1 LKISIVTP
9 SLNQE
14 GYIARAISSV
24 ISQEGEFDLELIVI
38 DGGSTDGTVGILKEF
53 DRTIRQLPS
62 ARIRFFWQSEKDQ
75 GHVQAVNKGL
85 RLAGGDVLAFLN
97 SDDSYAP
104 GAIQKVVD
112 FLATNPKIIWVT
124 GKCRIIDRQEREIRK
139 WVTAYKN
146 ILLKNYSYP
155 LLLTENFLS
164 QPATFWR
171 KRAYEEFGDLD
182 ESQRYSL
189 DYEYWLRLGQKYKP
203 GFIDDYLAN
212 FRLHSASKSGRG
224 EMMRFRDGL
233 DLVRRFGKSYGF
245 ALPLYLLNYAKLA
258 SAYRVMRWL
267 KV

>member
-9 SLNQE
+9 SLDQE
-14 GYIARAISSV
+14 RYIARAISSV
-24 ISQEGEFDLELIVI
+24 IGQEGDFDLELIVV

-53 DRTIRQLPS
+53 DRKIRQRPT
-62 ARIRFFWQSEKDQ
+62 ARIKFFWQSEKDR

-104 GAIQKVVD
+104 GAFQKVVD
-112 FLATNPKIIWVT
+112 FFATNPKIIWVT
-124 GKCRIIDRQEREIRK
+124 GKCRIIDRQERVIRK
-139 WVTAYKN
+139 WVTTYKN

-171 KRAYEEFGDLD
+171 KRVYEEFGDFN
-182 ESQRYSL
+182 ESQGYSL

-203 GFIDDYLAN
+203 GFINDYLAN
-212 FRLHSASKSGRG
+212 FRLHPASKSGRG
-224 EMMRFRDGL
+224 EIMGFGEGL
-233 DLVRRFGKSYGF
+233 DLVRRFGKSYVL
-245 ALPLYLLNYAKLA
+245 ARPLYLLNYAKLA

-267 KV
+267 RR